1 MIDNLKA
8 KQLDI
13 VLPNTNKALKEVLK
27 SASPKQIKA
36 LTQNKDLK
44 SVINSL
50 LSEST
55 KSSASDK
62 VLLAMLKNNPTLK
75 ELGNAS
81 TTIKDLLNSLKTNQ
95 ESLSIEK
102 ILNKFISDM
111 KKLSDAMPKERHT
124 NNSTSSSESKVITTQ
139 NELRDALKS
148 ASSVVEKNPVL
159 TQKTLNE
166 EQKIQTPKSELKETL
181 KSLLVIVE
189 KSSLPPV
196 KALSLEIKNLI
207 NNEALKNEIATPT
220 TSSNPSTPS
229 TQSLSQISKTIDFI
243 LRTLKSNIDN
253 VDLSSLKE
261 TLTNT
266 SADKVRTPLAI
277 EKVLKEFLTDIKQL
291 GVDGALKSKITDS
304 GVFLESKLKNVQ
316 NPQVELK
323 ETLKSLQVLVEKS
336 SIYPVK
342 LLSKHID
349 TMLNSETLKNASNTS
364 ITQPSIDDKKALA
377 QLVKGIEKIVFTLNI
392 NLKVGDVVTTKDFN
406 TTLEKLQHQIQP
418 KLLTAENFKLTSIHE
433 TIQQLIPMLNKST
446 LPQAKSLLDALVKI
460 LQITPNTSLQQFTD
474 KKIPQ
479 ELQTAMQPLK
489 TAITKADSI
498 FSKDIGLL
506 LNKLNSLN
514 SIQNLSSSNNIKEI
528 LENDLKSLLLKTSS
542 EISKSS
548 HPNQAEI
555 MKHIDKL
562 ALQIDYYQLISHLS
576 NSSSIY
582 LPFSWEAL
590 EEGNIKLKK
599 AKDDKFYCDIELKLK
614 EYGELNLR
622 LVLYEEN
629 QLNIQIHSDNKEF
642 KQIIKENIPS
652 LRSALI
658 KSHITPR
665 EIRLLDA
672 SKKLPISLYEAPSQ
686 MMEEGINMGF
696 EVKG

>member
-1 MIDNLKA
+1 MMNISEN

-27 SASPKQIKA
+27 SASPKQLKA

-102 ILNKFISDM
+102 ILSKFISDM
-111 KKLSDAMPKERHT
+111 KKLSDVMPKEKHT
-124 NNSTSSSESKVITTQ
+124 RISTTSPESKVHTTQ
-139 NELRDALKS
+139 HELKDALKPIPV
-148 ASSVVEKNPVL
+148 VVEKNSVL
-159 TQKTLNE
+159 TPKSLNE
-166 EQKIQTPKSELKETL
+166 EHKIQTPKSELRDTL

-189 KSSLPPV
+189 KSSSLPV
-196 KALSLEIKNLI
+196 KALSLEIKNII
-207 NNEALKNEIATPT
+207 NNEVLKNQIATPT
-220 TSSNPSTPS
+220 TSSTLSTR
-229 TQSLSQISKTIDFI
+229 SLSQISKTIDFV
-243 LRTLKSNIDN
+243 LRTLKSNIEN

-266 SADKVRTPLAI
+266 STDKIRTPLAI

-349 TMLNSETLKNASNTS
+349 TMLSSETLKNASS
-364 ITQPSIDDKKALA
+364 ASLTQAPLDDKKALT

-392 NLKVGDVVTTKDFN
+392 NLKVGDVTSTKDFN
-406 TTLEKLQHQIQP
+406 TIIEKLQHQIQP
-418 KLLTAENFKLTSIHE
+418 KLLTAENFKLPSIQE
-433 TIQQLIPMLNKST
+433 TIQQLVPMLNKSA
-446 LPQAKSLLDALVKI
+446 LPEAKGLLDALVKI
-460 LQITPNTSLQQFTD
+460 LQITPTTSLQQFTD

-479 ELQTAMQPLK
+479 ELQSAMQPLK
-489 TAITKADSI
+489 TAMSKADPL

-514 SIQNLSSSNNIKEI
+514 SIQNLSSTNNIKEI

-542 EISKSS
+542 EVSKSS

-555 MKHIDKL
+555 IKHIDKL

-576 NSSSIY
+576 NSSSIF

-599 AKDDKFYCDIELKLK
+599 GQDDKFYCDIELKLK

-629 QLNIQIHSDNKEF
+629 QLNIQIHSDNEEF
-642 KQIIKENIPS
+642 KKIIKENIPS

-658 KSHITPR
+658 ESHITPR
-665 EIRLLDA
+665 EIRLLDS
-672 SKKLPISLYEAPSQ
+672 SKKLPTSLYEAPSQ
-686 MMEEGINMGF
+686 MMKEGINMGF